1 MPNQMSF
8 LNQPAP
14 KKAKRTNK
22 GTIPH
27 RLYEDITAA
36 FQTLGI
42 VLAPGALDAALSVA
56 ERESLGHPEFFYRLL
71 AGPVEARTTLDSNA
85 GWTRHDSAS

>member
-1 MPNQMSF
+1 MPNQMTS
-8 LNQPAP
+8 LNQRTP

-56 ERESLGHPEFFYRLL
+56 ERDSLGHLKFLHRLMVRVVTIIDDGL
-71 AGPVEARTTLDSNA
+71 MKVIDGRFP
-85 GWTRHDSAS
+85 G